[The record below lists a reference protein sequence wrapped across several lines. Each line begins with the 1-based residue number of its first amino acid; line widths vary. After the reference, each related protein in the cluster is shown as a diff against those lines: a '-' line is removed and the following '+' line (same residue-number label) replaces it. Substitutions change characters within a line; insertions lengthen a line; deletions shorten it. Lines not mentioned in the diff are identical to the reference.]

1 MNMILLTGP
10 SLEPVTLAE
19 MKLWLKID
27 GSEDDNV
34 INALIVSARLSVEA
48 VTKRILI
55 TQSWRVVLDEWR
67 QGGLIRLPTGP
78 LQSVTAA
85 RVYDA
90 AGAATSVPV
99 STFLVDNS
107 SRSPRLIVT
116 GPVPSPGRVIAG
128 IEIDCT
134 LGYGASGSLVPEP
147 LRLAGDF
154 GYGAK
159 GRSGNGDCRDL
170 RQKADLFAAIKDLVR
185 LWPGVVE
192 ADFRGSPQGDPQG
205 G

>member
-27 GSEDDNV
+27 GSADDTV

-85 RVYDA
+85 RVAHSCAPDTRA
-90 AGAATSVPV
+90 VHVQDTRAATRRYCAASH
-99 STFLVDNS
+99 
-107 SRSPRLIVT
+107 PR
-116 GPVPSPGRVIAG
+116 R
-128 IEIDCT
+128 
-134 LGYGASGSLVPEP
+134 
-147 LRLAGDF
+147 
-154 GYGAK
+154 AK
-159 GRSGNGDCRDL
+159 
-170 RQKADLFAAIKDLVR
+170 
-185 LWPGVVE
+185 
-192 ADFRGSPQGDPQG
+192 
-205 G
+205 